1 MTRSLYLILYLRNEV
16 ILWESLLAFAF
27 GVFNEG
33 HAMFLSVFLGGG
45 YPVFHW
51 FIGCLFSYCNI
62 LESRIGTHI
71 IGQMAIVVFFHRQN
85 AKPSIKTCGISV
97 TGLEGNLRE
106 ISEVLFETWG
116 TKWLWRALEVK
127 SSCAHCYK
135 ASPALAFLW
144 ILLWNAL
151 SLVFLNSSL
160 WGKNRYCWI
169 WVKKFWMW
177 STFSNTLANFV
188 LLTCIFL
195 HM

>member
-1 MTRSLYLILYLRNEV
+1 MKWYY
-16 ILWESLLAFAF
+16 ESLCSLLPLACLMRDMLCF
-27 GVFNEG
+27 
-33 HAMFLSVFLGGG
+33 FLFFWGE

-51 FIGCLFSYCNI
+51 FIGCLFSYFNI

-106 ISEVLFETWG
+106 ISEVLFESWG

-135 ASPALAFLW
+135 ASPRAHGISFF
-144 ILLWNAL
+144 
-151 SLVFLNSSL
+151 VDSSM
-160 WGKNRYCWI
+160 KC
-169 WVKKFWMW
+169 
-177 STFSNTLANFV
+177 FV
-188 LLTCIFL
+188 TCVLKQLFVG
-195 HM
+195 